1 MTARDTRETHKP
13 LTGLFADVVE
23 EVVHLFHTELRL
35 LRQEMS
41 ERVSGVAN
49 GGVMLAAG
57 AALALGAFVM
67 LLQAVVA
74 MLIQLG
80 LAPVW
85 SYLIVAVVLGV
96 IGAILLM
103 KGRSDIAGNG
113 ILPKRSIDQA
123 KADLSAIKERVS

>member
-13 LTGLFADVVE
+13 LTGLFAEVVE

-49 GGVMLAAG
+49 GGVLLAAG
-57 AALALGAFVM
+57 ATLLLGAFVM
-67 LLQAVVA
+67 ILQAVVA
-74 MLIQLG
+74 LLVNLG
-80 LAPVW
+80 VAPVW
-85 SYLIVAVVLGV
+85 SYLIVAVVLAV
-96 IGAILLM
+96 IGAIMLL

-113 ILPKRSIDQA
+113 ILPRRSIDQA